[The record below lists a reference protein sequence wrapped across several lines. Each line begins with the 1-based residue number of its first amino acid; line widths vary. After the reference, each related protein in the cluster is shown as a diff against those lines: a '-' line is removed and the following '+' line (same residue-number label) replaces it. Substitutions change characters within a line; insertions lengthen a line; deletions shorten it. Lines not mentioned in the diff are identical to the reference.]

1 MRKLLQVNSFQLID
15 IIIVIGIGQGIFLS
29 LTLQRITNNN
39 RSANNM
45 LSLLLFIATVMLI
58 GRFVY
63 FRYLTKWV
71 IQWSLLVDSLVF
83 LFGPILY
90 TYVRRLLF
98 KCHTNFR
105 LPKVHLIPF
114 LAMVLF
120 ASYYIIFFT
129 PDTYS
134 QLFFD
139 SNLLLFFDIISLTMI
154 LFNATYLVMSFLLL
168 KDFRSK
174 AKATFSFEQ
183 TPVTY
188 LNFFLFSF
196 SACLFAWLASFINYT
211 LLDQY
216 FSYINYES
224 IWIAIPVFIYVIGYF
239 SLKQPELFRI
249 PLAQK
254 EVEKKG
260 RLAEA
265 EIQLLKEKLDSLMLN
280 ERVYLQSNLTLTEV
294 AELLH
299 TSSNNIS
306 WLLNNV
312 YHSTFYDFINKFR
325 IKEFVHKIE
334 NKEHLQHTILALSMD
349 VGFNS
354 KSTFNKA
361 FKLTMK
367 ETPSDYIKNLSAA

>member
-1 MRKLLQVNSFQLID
+1 VNSFQLID
-15 IIIVIGIGQGIFLS
+15 IILVIGIGQGIFLS

-39 RSANNM
+39 RSANSM
-45 LSLLLFIATVMLI
+45 LSLLLIIATIMLV

-71 IQWSLLVDSLVF
+71 FQWSLFVDSLVF

-90 TYVRRLLF
+90 TYIRRLLF
-98 KCHTNFR
+98 IGNTNFR
-105 LPKVHLIPF
+105 LPKIHFLPF

-120 ASYYIIFFT
+120 ASYYVIFYT
-129 PDTYS
+129 PDTYI
-134 QLFFD
+134 QLFVDGNILF
-139 SNLLLFFDIISLTMI
+139 FFDIISLTMI
-154 LFNATYLVMSFLLL
+154 LFNALYLVKSFILL
-168 KDFRSK
+168 KSYNSK
-174 AKATFSFEQ
+174 EKETFSFEQ

-196 SACLFAWLASFINYT
+196 STCLIAWLASFINYT

-216 FSYINYES
+216 FSYVNYES
-224 IWIAIPVFIYVIGYF
+224 IWIAIPIFIYVIGYF

-249 PLAQK
+249 PLVQK
-254 EVEKKG
+254 EVEKKS
-260 RLAEA
+260 RLAEV
-265 EIQLLKEKLDSLMLN
+265 EIQLLMEKLDSLMLN